1 MKLTVVVGHR
11 PKAKTFV
18 CKPASPYL
26 DSNVSVSED
35 HIEVLICHTKLF
47 PQLCDQILVHQV
59 LLTKTL
65 HRLVIFWRK
74 KRQW

>member
-18 CKPASPYL
+18 RKPASPYL